1 MRLYIARLVARTPPQ
16 TRCPPP
22 ATHIPPQVNPIQLVV
37 LFAEHG
43 VELSELPPQLWQA
56 AKTVVLP
63 LGKLMGYVARYPQYY
78 ETATA
83 GQPEPY
89 SPRAASGDA
98 TEAEQG
104 AAEVEVAGAKEEAVG
119 AGDAAVVEEAV
130 GEEVEEVQ
138 AEAGDETGVCGGQ
151 GRQGTCAGGGADA
164 EEAQA

>member
-1 MRLYIARLVARTPPQ
+1 M
-16 TRCPPP
+16 
-22 ATHIPPQVNPIQLVV
+22 NPIQLVV

-63 LGKLMGYVARYPQYY
+63 LGKLMGYVARYPQSY

-89 SPRAASGDA
+89 SPRAARDDDA
-98 TEAEQG
+98 KQG
-104 AAEVEVAGAKEEAVG
+104 AAEAEVARGEEGVAGAVEAGAAVSEEEAVVE
-119 AGDAAVVEEAV
+119 AEVVEAV

-138 AEAGDETGVCGGQ
+138 VGSGGEAGVCGGEGQ
-151 GRQGTCAGGGADA
+151 QGTCSGGESA